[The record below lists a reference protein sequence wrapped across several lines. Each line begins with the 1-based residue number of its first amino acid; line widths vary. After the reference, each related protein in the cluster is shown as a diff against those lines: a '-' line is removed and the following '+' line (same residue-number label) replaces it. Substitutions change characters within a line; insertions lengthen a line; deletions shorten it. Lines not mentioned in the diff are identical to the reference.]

1 MLSEYLNDSGAAVWT
16 QVMPGARACVFSLG
30 EGAASLP
37 LRLEAL
43 HFEALFCLAGSVT
56 LTRRD
61 GRVLKPGPRQV
72 LLTRQPFRQ
81 SENAPTAAASSS
93 IITCHRRVI
102 LASKFCL
109 PPALA

>member
-30 EGAASLP
+30 EGPASLP

-43 HFEALFCLAGSVT
+43 V
-56 LTRRD
+56 
-61 GRVLKPGPRQV
+61 
-72 LLTRQPFRQ
+72 TRQPFLQ
-81 SENAPTAAASSS
+81 SENAPMAAASSS

-102 LASKFCL
+102 LASQFCQ
-109 PPALA
+109 PPAFA